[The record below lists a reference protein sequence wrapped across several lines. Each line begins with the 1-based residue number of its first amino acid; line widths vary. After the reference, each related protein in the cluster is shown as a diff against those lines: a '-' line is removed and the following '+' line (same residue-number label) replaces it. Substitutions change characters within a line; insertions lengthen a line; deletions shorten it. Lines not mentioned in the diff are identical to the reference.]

1 MSKKYWLA
9 ALFSLA
15 LVLPLFLAR
24 ASLAAPNFMGNWTG
38 TAPKITISG
47 CSNESVALSVTTQCT
62 NLFSGTV
69 MVGTTSVPMVGKFD
83 PLDNT
88 ILINGYYFDSTAPSY
103 AMVTISGIY
112 VTGVTPSMTVISFSF
127 STLDIS
133 SLEVEY
139 DSFSLIKQ

>member
-1 MSKKYWLA
+1 MGKKFWLA

-15 LVLPLFLAR
+15 LALPLCLVS
-24 ASLAAPNFMGNWTG
+24 ASLAAPNFMGNWGG

-47 CSNESVALSVTTQCT
+47 CSNESVTLSVTTQCT

-69 MVGTTSVPMVGKFD
+69 MVGTISVPVVGKFD

-88 ILINGYYFDSTAPSY
+88 LVINGYHFSSTGLSY
-103 AMVTISGIY
+103 EMATISAIY
-112 VTGVTPSMTVISFSF
+112 VAGTPPGITVLSFSF
-127 STLDIS
+127 STQDIN

-139 DSFSLIKQ
+139 DSFSLIK